1 VAKEQAMDMR
11 STLLDTLLII
21 HLIGL
26 MMGAGGGLGSTVAMR
41 YASALQAEQQPVV
54 RGLGP
59 VLAKVSLAGLAL
71 LWVTGV
77 GMVMILGS
85 IDLYP
90 WTFWAKMAFVAT
102 LTIAT
107 IGIEVT
113 YAQMKKGNPRAAAR
127 LPLLGPMAGISAILA
142 VIFAV
147 LAFH

>member
-1 VAKEQAMDMR
+1 MDMR
-11 STLLDTLLII
+11 SALLDGLLIV
-21 HLIGL
+21 HMIGL

-41 YASALQAEQQPVV
+41 YAAALPAEQQPVI

-71 LWVTGV
+71 LWLTGV
-77 GMVMILGS
+77 GMVMILRAV
-85 IDLYP
+85 DLYP

-113 YAQMKKGNPRAAAR
+113 YGQIRKGNARAAAR

-142 VIFAV
+142 VAFAM
-147 LAFH
+147 LTFH